1 MLQDEAPVRC
11 PEFPSSRSGRSPCRP
26 RWQRLAI
33 AFRRSENMSHWS
45 WGHTAF
51 ACLSGDPSILDSRT
65 RPVCMEGRKRTR
77 ARNRRFR
84 SPRPGNACPF
94 RKATGKI
101 RTGSGFGRIETKS
114 MEFPLGRGSL
124 QRERAIA
131 GLVKME
137 ETEFAIAGNY
147 ARREFAALNRVEA

>member
-1 MLQDEAPVRC
+1 
-11 PEFPSSRSGRSPCRP
+11 
-26 RWQRLAI
+26 
-33 AFRRSENMSHWS
+33 
-45 WGHTAF
+45 
-51 ACLSGDPSILDSRT
+51 
-65 RPVCMEGRKRTR
+65 
-77 ARNRRFR
+77 
-84 SPRPGNACPF
+84 
-94 RKATGKI
+94 
-101 RTGSGFGRIETKS
+101 